1 MTTPVDPHNLIDTHT
16 LVFDP
21 ADKANGSLY
30 LAIPS
35 STPGTLDLPASL
47 RALRS
52 AGLWSAEPEKT
63 VPDAHKPAYKEQMLF
78 VEAVSYQ
85 CAGGVFTIARFDH
98 PKFPSDAAR
107 WDAWKTHFDQHHPR
121 A

>member
-1 MTTPVDPHNLIDTHT
+1 MTSPVNPHALIDEHT

-30 LAIPS
+30 LAIPLS
-35 STPGTLDLPASL
+35 HPEALDLSAAL
-47 RALRS
+47 QALRT

-63 VPDAHKPAYKEQMLF
+63 VPDTHKPAYKEQMVF
-78 VEAVSYQ
+78 VEAVHYQ
-85 CAGGVFTIARFDH
+85 GAGGVFTLARFDH
-98 PKFPSDAAR
+98 PKFPSDANR
-107 WDAWKTHFDQHHPR
+107 WAAWKTHFDQQHAR